1 MKKIALIAGAAVLPF
16 ALPAVAHAQEAT
28 TGARPYVG
36 VQVGI
41 HDLGVDKD
49 EIDTAGFELD
59 DSAVI
64 YGVYGGVDFDIGTT
78 AIIGVEGNANL
89 GNGPIDAEYGVAA
102 RIGVKTGDKG
112 VIFARAGYQWVNFDA
127 AGLIGVDDDLIDDDD
142 LDLDD
147 TSGDYLVGI
156 GADVVLGPNVG
167 LRVAIDTIAFDT
179 FRPSA
184 GVHFR
189 F

>member
-28 TGARPYVG
+28 STAHPYIG

-41 HDLGVDKD
+41 HNLGID
-49 EIDTAGFELD
+49 EDEVDTAGFDLD
-59 DSAVI
+59 DAGKV
-64 YGVYGGVDFDIGTT
+64 YGVYGGVDFDIGST

-89 GNGPIDAEYGVAA
+89 GDGPIDAEYGVAG

-112 VIFARAGYQWVNFDA
+112 VIFVRAGYQWINVSA
-127 AGLIGVDDDLIDDDD
+127 AGLLNVDKDLIDDDD

-147 TSGDYLVGI
+147 TIGDYLVGV
-156 GADVVLGPNVG
+156 GADVNIGPNIGVRVAMDTVSFDTVRPSVG
-167 LRVAIDTIAFDT
+167 L
-179 FRPSA
+179 
-184 GVHFR
+184 HFR